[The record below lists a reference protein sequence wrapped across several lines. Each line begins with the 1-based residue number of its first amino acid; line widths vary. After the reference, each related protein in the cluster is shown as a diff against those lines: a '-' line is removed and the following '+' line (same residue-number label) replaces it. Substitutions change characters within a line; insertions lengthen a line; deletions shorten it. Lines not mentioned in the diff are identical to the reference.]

1 MKQSDFIQKITH
13 NWPIK
18 ALSLIL
24 AIFVYL
30 VVLFTTS
37 GHKVVSVPLQVLEP
51 EAFVAV
57 SAIPDAVEIS
67 IRGDERT
74 INLLDV
80 TVLRAVADFSGV
92 AQEGVASV
100 PVLLSPTKFPLIGEI
115 NLSVKPQIVK
125 VSFAAKELS
134 VDIEALAAPKE

>member
-13 NWPIK
+13 NWPVK

-30 VVLFTTS
+30 VVLFTT
-37 GHKVVSVPLQVLEP
+37 GGQKVVVVPLTVLEP

-57 SAIPDAVEIS
+57 STIPDSVEIT

-74 INLLDV
+74 VNLLDV
-80 TVLRAVADFSGV
+80 TVLHAVADFSGV

-115 NLSVKPQIVK
+115 NLAVNPQVIK
-125 VSFAAKELS
+125 VSFVAKELS